1 MKPKIL
7 FIALI
12 TTIIFLF
19 HFLSGCKKNEN
30 ADEIV
35 PLACKI
41 IKPEQNE
48 IITKGDTVLVLINF
62 SGTEGP
68 NNAKNLFIDV
78 HSRQLSDNKPYHY
91 SWNTFY
97 EDTGIHNL
105 YIEYYDPENVEG
117 GAVDYCKVS
126 IVKGNFPYADF
137 DADNISGI
145 APLLVSFT
153 DKSDNSPTFW
163 HWEFGDGSTST
174 LQNPTHIYTE
184 TGSYIVS
191 LTAGNLNGKST
202 REEFN
207 YINVIE
213 FNPCPGTP
221 TISYQGQVYNTVQI
235 GDQCWMR
242 ENLNWDTASSS
253 CYNNSPTNCEVY
265 GRLYNWHTI
274 MNGAQASNS
283 VPSGV
288 QGICPAGWHFPSD
301 AEWTTY
307 TDNSESLNF
316 EDLEIYQ
323 LAFEY
328 AIKLHRASLK
338 LPKFELYEQ
347 GSQIRR
353 SSKSIK
359 DQISEGYGRRRYKP
373 DFIKFLVYASASCD
387 ELKGQLNMLK
397 ILYPDIEEFEN
408 LLEPY
413 HKLSIKIN
421 NFIKYVENN
430 WKT

>member
-78 HSRQLSDNKPYHY
+78 HSRQLSNNKPYHY

-288 QGICPAGWHFPSD
+288 QGICMEGWHVPSNAEWEILREALGGRTVAGGKMKEAGNNYWEEPNEGATNESGFTALPAGLGGSWFLWLGMLTGFWS
-301 AEWTTY
+301 TTQPNINGHY
-307 TDNSESLNF
+307 YWQLSSNHPAFTKESNF
-316 EDLEIYQ
+316 TSAKY
-323 LAFEY
+323 
-328 AIKLHRASLK
+328 SL
-338 LPKFELYEQ
+338 
-347 GSQIRR
+347 RCV
-353 SSKSIK
+353 K
-359 DQISEGYGRRRYKP
+359 D
-373 DFIKFLVYASASCD
+373 
-387 ELKGQLNMLK
+387 
-397 ILYPDIEEFEN
+397 
-408 LLEPY
+408 
-413 HKLSIKIN
+413 
-421 NFIKYVENN
+421 
-430 WKT
+430 